1 MTPAGK
7 PDRGGGGG
15 PCRYL
20 RDRYSRWERQLGR
33 RITDRKLAC
42 LKGSKEVKMSGVDKN
57 SGKVSRES
65 SESRVGMGV
74 GWHKAS

>member
-1 MTPAGK
+1 M
-7 PDRGGGGG
+7 
-15 PCRYL
+15 
-20 RDRYSRWERQLGR
+20 GR
-33 RITDRKLAC
+33 RIIDRKLVC

-74 GWHKAS
+74 GWYKVL